1 MPRKARGRR
10 RTLQPGVQKHKIRS
24 KNFDEE
30 GILDL
35 LEQFIPQTNLHRL
48 FNLAEKSFQLFTKIN
63 CKLCLIPYSLSDD
76 GKLEPISRTKLW
88 IHYLVLSVLAVS
100 MMHKLIIFIFLISSG
115 TLDTETFFCGAVSLC
130 YVVAFSLSS
139 STLILP
145 EETMDMING
154 WPKILMHF
162 PDEDGKVMLLVA
174 NTKTAV
180 VILEIA
186 ILMMVIAS
194 AGSGFSIVFRALPV
208 TILVAAETAGL
219 ITTTSEVPRIVWKS
233 LFWPLEFIM
242 YGVPLLQAGWGG
254 MVTIL
259 LAMVLMNCTNQM
271 RYIPTYA
278 LRANGSL
285 QAPLPVYI
293 IIFGVVGR

>member
-115 TLDTETFFCGAVSLC
+115 TLDTSTFLCGAVSLC
-130 YVVAFSLSS
+130 YLVGFSASS
-139 STLILP
+139 SDLILTDV
-145 EETMDMING
+145 TMDLING
-154 WPKILMHF
+154 YPKIMMHYS
-162 PDEDGKVMLLVA
+162 DEDGKVMPVIA

-180 VILEIA
+180 VIAGTA
-186 ILMMVIAS
+186 ILMMLIAL
-194 AGSGFSIVFRALPV
+194 AASGISIVFRAVPV

-219 ITTTSEVPRIVWKS
+219 ITTTSEVPRI
-233 LFWPLEFIM
+233 L
-242 YGVPLLQAGWGG
+242 
-254 MVTIL
+254 
-259 LAMVLMNCTNQM
+259 
-271 RYIPTYA
+271 
-278 LRANGSL
+278 
-285 QAPLPVYI
+285 
-293 IIFGVVGR
+293 